1 MGLSHI
7 LSVKLHALFV
17 MCLEWMFRRRPRC
30 FPTEPRWS
38 VRALSSP
45 GGRTA
50 RRHRATSFPALH
62 AGTSRTQ
69 DLTALLPRCT
79 WATSGTL
86 RTWSSCSAWT
96 SASSWTS
103 PRTCRSTTTS
113 SACSSTSA
121 FPPPTATSRTCGSTS
136 RRPSSSSV
144 RELCRRKTC
153 HEYFNQEDNLA
164 ERESG
169 FILLQ
174 QKTNVFI
181 YLLRAVCVCA
191 LCIYTSII
199 NNICIVINYI

>member
-50 RRHRATSFPALH
+50 RRAPRYLIPCPPRR
-62 AGTSRTQ
+62 TSRTQ
-69 DLTALLPRCT
+69 IWPPSSPRCT

-181 YLLRAVCVCA
+181 YLLRARVCVCA
-191 LCIYTSII
+191 F
-199 NNICIVINYI
+199 VYIHIHK